1 MSPTSY
7 QTAPPRNFILAQ
19 RRRLVNGDPYQK
31 ILIRFPAS
39 PAEGLRMDIMDAPM
53 QSGWFPLWLSLRVA
67 AVATLAAVP
76 CALALGWLLSRCEFR
91 GKQVVQGAILL
102 PLMFPPTVLGFYL
115 LVLFSQGT
123 LLAKAWESAFG
134 SPLLFTWR
142 AAALA
147 ALIHTAPLLVRACRD
162 ALEALPRDVERAA
175 RSCGASGWTVFWRVA
190 LPQIQRA
197 LAAAAVLAFGRALGD
212 FGITLMIAGNIP
224 GSTQTLPVAVYSAAS
239 SGNGAYARALVLAVS
254 ALILGLMYAAA
265 RLEPKRALR

>member
-1 MSPTSY
+1 
-7 QTAPPRNFILAQ
+7 
-19 RRRLVNGDPYQK
+19 
-31 ILIRFPAS
+31 
-39 PAEGLRMDIMDAPM
+39 M

-91 GKQVVQGAILL
+91 GKQVLQGAILL

-115 LVLFSQGT
+115 LVLFSHGT
-123 LLAKAWESAFG
+123 PLGRAWESAFG

-147 ALIHTAPLLVRACRD
+147 ALVHATPLLVRALRD
-162 ALEALPRDVERAA
+162 AFEGLSPDMERAV
-175 RSCGASGWTVFWRVA
+175 RSCGASGWTIFWRVA
-190 LPQIQRA
+190 LPQVRRQ
-197 LAAAAVLAFGRALGD
+197 LAAAVVLAFGRALGD

-239 SGNGAYARALVLAVS
+239 SGNGASARALVLAIS